1 MGPKGSLQLF
11 LGPIIFSLFDLNEL
25 IKLFSCLLLERQML
39 FVSNRP
45 DLISK
50 VMFTL
55 RDLILE
61 NTDFQWHCF
70 FITCL
75 PTILIDNLNA
85 PFPTMIG
92 VVRGVF
98 DQAADELFDL
108 HMASLNTP
116 FKTDSPCIVDIDE
129 GKIVEI
135 IEYKALSDLNTVMES
150 NP

>member
-1 MGPKGSLQLF
+1 MQLF
-11 LGPIIFSLFDLNEL
+11 LGPVLFNYFGLEEL

-39 FVSNRP
+39 FVSSRP

-50 VMFTL
+50 VMFSL

-61 NTDFQWHCF
+61 NTDFTWHCF

-98 DQAADELFDL
+98 DQAADELYDL
-108 HMASLNTP
+108 HVASLNTP
-116 FKTDSPCIVDIDE
+116 F
-129 GKIVEI
+129 
-135 IEYKALSDLNTVMES
+135 
-150 NP
+150 